1 MRNRTSKANASS
13 SHFTAAGTSG
23 YSRTG
28 MIAAAGMERFVRIQN
43 ASNSVHLGA
52 VAPAR
57 FGFSWMGR
65 VWRFSK
71 RTPGFRIWCGSK
83 AALATWNTVQNSRW
97 NRNRCGSAYGVDDPL
112 GALGGPLGRREQ
124 NWADQPPP

>member
-1 MRNRTSKANASS
+1 MRSRTSKANASS

-52 VAPAR
+52 VGPAR
-57 FGFSWMGR
+57 FGHLEY
-65 VWRFSK
+65 
-71 RTPGFRIWCGSK
+71 RIEQWLVIEPV
-83 AALATWNTVQNSRW
+83 AE
-97 NRNRCGSAYGVDDPL
+97 SAYGVDDPL
-112 GALGGPLGRREQ
+112 GASAARWAAASKTR
-124 NWADQPPP
+124 ADQPPPLSKQPYLGQTSG